1 MDKVRIYLKDRKL
14 NQYCKRIKP
23 TICEEGI
30 FEGPSFFPP
39 GKWECKI
46 IQADTGFRGQVCGSG
61 RVSVQFIALVFILL
75 KANVNI
81 MTMLV

>member
-1 MDKVRIYLKDRKL
+1 MVKK
-14 NQYCKRIKP
+14 IKP

-30 FEGPSFFPP
+30 FKGPRFFPP

-46 IQADTGFRGQVCGSG
+46 TQADTGFRGLVYGSG

-75 KANVNI
+75 KGNVNI
-81 MTMLV
+81 MTMLVSTKS